1 MATNQATLQ
10 KERANNQGK
19 TEVTR
24 KLHRNKER
32 TIWMIVA
39 FMVWN
44 ITKEKG
50 KKKGSQEQPPK
61 QQQSTTCRIDWV
73 LFYSCWLHFVSED
86 WNDVRHLTLTWHVRW
101 KCKIPYD
108 STRKQ
113 YKNIDDVWVDEDE
126 KMLNCSNVIIC
137 NFELSVRVLL
147 LLF

>member
-50 KKKGSQEQPPK
+50 QKKRIPRTTTKAATINHSSTSTIKNVLVASMDLKNQEK
-61 QQQSTTCRIDWV
+61 QQRK
-73 LFYSCWLHFVSED
+73 SETMKS
-86 WNDVRHLTLTWHVRW
+86 WPW
-101 KCKIPYD
+101 
-108 STRKQ
+108 
-113 YKNIDDVWVDEDE
+113 
-126 KMLNCSNVIIC
+126 
-137 NFELSVRVLL
+137 
-147 LLF
+147 

>member
-50 KKKGSQEQPPK
+50 PKRIPRTTTKAATIIHSSTSTTKNVLVAMDLKNQENSKKKK
-61 QQQSTTCRIDWV
+61 
-73 LFYSCWLHFVSED
+73 SETMKS
-86 WNDVRHLTLTWHVRW
+86 WPW
-101 KCKIPYD
+101 
-108 STRKQ
+108 
-113 YKNIDDVWVDEDE
+113 
-126 KMLNCSNVIIC
+126 
-137 NFELSVRVLL
+137 
-147 LLF
+147 

>member
-50 KKKGSQEQPPK
+50 QKKRIPRTTTKAATINHS
-61 QQQSTTCRIDWV
+61 ST
-73 LFYSCWLHFVSED
+73 
-86 WNDVRHLTLTWHVRW
+86 
-101 KCKIPYD
+101 
-108 STRKQ
+108 STIK
-113 YKNIDDVWVDEDE
+113 
-126 KMLNCSNVIIC
+126 KMFL
-137 NFELSVRVLL
+137 
-147 LLF
+147 